1 MLSTA
6 AYQQQVNARRQACR
20 IGVSQARAASRDTL
34 FPDAEARLAA
44 IGHTS
49 ARPARCTLF
58 EEGDQAAALYRIS
71 QGVVMAYK
79 LLADGR
85 RQVTGFL
92 FPGDFLGL
100 TFDSRYVYG
109 AETVTQCRLL
119 GYPTGQL
126 ERLLET
132 CPQLERHMLRLANH
146 ELLAAQ
152 QQMILL
158 GRKTAEERL
167 ASLLCAFS
175 RRQAAR
181 GEADNPVWL
190 PMCRGAI
197 ADYLGLTLETVSRL
211 VTKLCGEGLISK
223 RGHQFIC
230 LEEPELLAE
239 MAGG

>member
-6 AYQQQVNARRQACR
+6 AYQQQVDARRHISR
-20 IGVSQARAASRDTL
+20 IGASREGPAARDTL
-34 FPDAEARLAA
+34 LPEIEARLAA
-44 IGHTS
+44 IGRTA
-49 ARPARCTLF
+49 ARPARYTLF
-58 EEGDQAAALYRIS
+58 EEGDRAATLYQVA

-79 LLADGR
+79 LLSDGR

-100 TFDSRYVYG
+100 AFEGCYVYG
-109 AETVTQCRLL
+109 AETVTQCRLV
-119 GYPTGQL
+119 GYPAGQL
-126 ERLLET
+126 ERLLQT
-132 CPQLERHMLRLANH
+132 CPELDRHMLRLANH

-167 ASLLCAFS
+167 ASLLCTLS
-175 RRQAAR
+175 RRQAGR

-211 VTKLCGEGLISK
+211 ITKLCHQGLISRK
-223 RGHQFIC
+223 GHQFLC
-230 LEEPELLAE
+230 LEEPEVLAE
-239 MAGG
+239 MAEG

>member
-6 AYQQQVNARRQACR
+6 AYQQQANARRKASCVE
-20 IGVSQARAASRDTL
+20 VSRTKTASRDTM

-44 IGHTS
+44 IGRAS

-58 EEGDQAAALYRIS
+58 EEGDQAAAFYRIS
-71 QGVVMAYK
+71 QGVAMAYK

-100 TFDSRYVYG
+100 AFEGHYVYG

-119 GYPTGQL
+119 GYPSGQL
-126 ERLLET
+126 ERLLES
-132 CPQLERHMLRLANH
+132 CPELERHMLRLANH

-167 ASLLCAFS
+167 ASLLCTFS

-211 VTKLCGEGLISK
+211 VTKLCREGLISK
-223 RGHQFIC
+223 RGHQFMC
-230 LEEPELLAE
+230 LEEPKILAA
-239 MAGG
+239 MAEG